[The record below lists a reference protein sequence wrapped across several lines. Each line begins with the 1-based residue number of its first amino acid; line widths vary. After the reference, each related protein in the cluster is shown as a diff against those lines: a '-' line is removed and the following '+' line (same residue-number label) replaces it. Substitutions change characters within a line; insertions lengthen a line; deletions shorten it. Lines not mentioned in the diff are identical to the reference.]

1 MKRHNRIAWL
11 ACLIAIPLTTI
22 TTSRDAAWASACNA
36 ATLAGNYGFN
46 FFGFGTPPPNNTHGS
61 VTAPIAGVGLGTF
74 DGIGNLAGPVVF
86 SQNGDLVN
94 LTYTATYTVNANCT
108 GLLTGTSGNPSFS
121 FVIVTGGAEILG
133 TCVPPGCAYNLDM
146 KKQ

>member
-22 TTSRDAAWASACNA
+22 TTSRDAAWASGCT
-36 ATLAGNYGFN
+36 ATPTGKYGFN

-74 DGIGNLAGPVVF
+74 DGAGNFSGPVNF
-86 SQNGDLVN
+86 SQNGDLVPS
-94 LTYTATYTVNANCT
+94 TYTATYTVNSDCT
-108 GLLTGTSGNPSFS
+108 GMLTGTNGNPSFA

-133 TCVPPGCAYNLDM
+133 TCQPPGCAYNLDM

>member
-11 ACLIAIPLTTI
+11 ACLIAIPLATI
-22 TTSRDAAWASACNA
+22 ITSGDAAWASVCNA
-36 ATLAGNYGFN
+36 PMGNYGFN
-46 FFGFGTPPPNNTHGS
+46 FFGFGTPPPHNTHGS

-74 DGIGNLAGPVVF
+74 DGMGNFSGPVVF
-86 SQNGDLVN
+86 SQNGDLVTLN
-94 LTYTATYTVNANCT
+94 YTATYTVNSTNCT
-108 GLLTGTSGNPSFS
+108 GSLNGTSGNPSFS